1 MRLSCLLAKKD
12 NGLLYRR
19 YCYLN
24 NINGTQS
31 NFSQLCSTCRTW
43 KNGAADEIDTG
54 VKTKSSDF
62 NLIEIQKLVRAKINI
77 FMGPDVKRLHCLT
90 LQNYKYTKFNN
101 S

>member
-1 MRLSCLLAKKD
+1 MVFYIA
-12 NGLLYRR
+12 GV

-43 KNGAADEIDTG
+43 KNGAGDEIDTG

-62 NLIEIQKLVRAKINI
+62 NLIVVKKHICAKINI
-77 FMGPDVKRLHCLT
+77 VM
-90 LQNYKYTKFNN
+90 
-101 S
+101 